1 MTIGINQAPA
11 ATVSVPAVS
20 GKSGKSGAKGQDSGS
35 TFGAV
40 VGLPGTKGKGG
51 EMTSSAGIGLQKPE
65 KLAQQKTPAASS
77 EQGQPRW
84 LRPGAQFDKVID
96 VALKATTDE
105 ADASGETLPEEDS
118 AGTDPDGAT
127 DTRSAKAVGDP
138 LSAIM
143 MASRL
148 ETRGEQSGN
157 AKAGS
162 EKSDTTGMSSA
173 REATAAKL
181 PLEGDA
187 ASLAE
192 AARAARSAE
201 GKEQST
207 AANFRLPGQVSGEMA
222 TLSVARTDVKN
233 AAKSA
238 AASLTVSLSQATT
251 VGDATADGA
260 DAAIP
265 SVGDDFR
272 QSLEAGSRGRQQADT
287 SGRRSDGKA
296 ERVTVVNQQ
305 NIPAPIAQSPVS
317 TASALANQLAAD
329 TGWREAAAPS
339 FRPLAAQPNLSS
351 AHTLKIQLNPAEL
364 GVVTASMRFSGEQLT
379 VEIQVENG
387 DAYRRLSADSETIV
401 KSLRAMGLDIDRV
414 TVQQPQVASQ
424 SVTRTDSSAMA
435 SGFAPRD
442 QQSFGS
448 AGSGGNG
455 ETSGGQRS
463 ARDGNDGA
471 YGTSDGAST
480 SSNRSGSDLYI

>member
-11 ATVSVPAVS
+11 SAGSVPVVS
-20 GKSGKSGAKGQDSGS
+20 GKSGKPGAKGQDSGS
-35 TFGAV
+35 TFGSV
-40 VGLPGTKGKGG
+40 VGFSDTKGKDG
-51 EMTSSAGIGLQKPE
+51 EMASSSAIGLHKPE
-65 KLAQQKTPAASS
+65 NAARQKTPAASS
-77 EQGQPRW
+77 EQGQARW
-84 LRPGAQFDKVID
+84 LRPGAQFEKVID
-96 VALKATTDE
+96 VALKGTTE
-105 ADASGETLPEEDS
+105 ETDASSETLPEDDA
-118 AGTDPDGAT
+118 AGTDADSAT

-138 LSAIM
+138 LSALM
-143 MASRL
+143 VASRL
-148 ETRGEQSGN
+148 EARGEQSGN
-157 AKAGS
+157 AKSGS
-162 EKSDTTGMSSA
+162 EKSGATGTSA
-173 REATAAKL
+173 ATKI

-201 GKEQST
+201 GKEPS
-207 AANFRLPGQVSGEMA
+207 ANFRLPGQVSGEMA
-222 TLSVARTDVKN
+222 TLSITRADLKN
-233 AAKSA
+233 AAKST

-251 VGDATADGA
+251 LGEAAEGA

-265 SVGDDFR
+265 SVGDDLR
-272 QSLEAGSRGRQQADT
+272 QSLEAGGRGRQQADT

-305 NIPAPIAQSPVS
+305 NIPAPVAQSPVS
-317 TASALANQLAAD
+317 TASALANQLASD

-339 FRPLAAQPNLSS
+339 FRPLASQPNLSS
-351 AHTLKIQLNPAEL
+351 AHTLKIQLHPAEL

-424 SVTRTDSSAMA
+424 TVTRTDSSAMA

-471 YGTSDGAST
+471 YGTGDGAST
-480 SSNRSGSDLYI
+480 SSNRTGSDLYI